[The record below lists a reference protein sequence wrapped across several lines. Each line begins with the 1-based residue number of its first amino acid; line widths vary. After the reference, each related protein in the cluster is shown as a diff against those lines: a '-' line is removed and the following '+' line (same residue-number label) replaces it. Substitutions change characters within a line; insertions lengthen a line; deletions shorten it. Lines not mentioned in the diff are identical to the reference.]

1 MTNRMLAFKVNVVP
15 YCCNHN
21 ISTRATS
28 TLKAN
33 VQYASHFHSFTTIR
47 LHVFADMSEFF
58 MLTTGNCGNLL
69 ATKAYLFLYAARFM
83 LMNECLLS
91 HWNWWWRGG
100 CRLVTKSTSL
110 MLYDALAII
119 LFQNLMLQAEGGA
132 DWETKNTCMTATIH
146 NLNVMV
152 HSKRLKTI
160 AWTQMYQLLKWVF
173 EMFSNVLSYNH
184 VNRIIALCWT
194 FKRTQA

>member
-152 HSKRLKTI
+152 QKTQNYCLNSNVST
-160 AWTQMYQLLKWVF
+160 TQMSIWDVFQCTFIQPCKQNYCPLLD
-173 EMFSNVLSYNH
+173 
-184 VNRIIALCWT
+184 I
-194 FKRTQA
+194 